1 MWMAYGA
8 ARLDTDT
15 EYNKN
20 VGGHITRHAHCRQVI
35 KRTRANQRTRP
46 HMFSP
51 CREGQK
57 RKTIMVSYRGL
68 TRAYR
73 GTGVKEECK
82 ALDMIWIGKRGL
94 HLVME
99 EERTY
104 GKTSPKKVSLNT
116 CHCSCCPKWFCYR
129 ERKCWTNPRVGGKI
143 NHEGKN

>member
-82 ALDMIWIGKRGL
+82 AMDMIWIGKRGL

-99 EERTY
+99 EEHMEKQVRRKSHSTHVIAAAVQNGSATENVSAGRTLEL
-104 GKTSPKKVSLNT
+104 VV
-116 CHCSCCPKWFCYR
+116 R
-129 ERKCWTNPRVGGKI
+129 
-143 NHEGKN
+143 